1 MLRTKAVPRS
11 LLTLLALAASTLWL
25 GGCLEEPGV
34 GRAAAPSQA
43 NAPGPVMGSAL
54 SNQALNKKVAIV
66 EALLDGRIDAAE
78 AARRIDAEFGDLP
91 PEEQEKRVAS
101 LREALEEAGK
111 LKQGR
116 PVLQGPKRDMVL
128 ARLYFSERRFIEA
141 AMLLSRVLDEDP
153 RFPTARNL
161 LARCFYFLGN
171 PDRTIAE
178 LEFILNDP
186 RQGRDVGERLDALF
200 LIGAAVVEQPGT
212 GRENLEKGLWAWETY
227 LKEAPESPQRA
238 QVEEGLEE
246 IRAGLR
252 GEGRLAE
259 VPIVQRQATVQG
271 GQNVMGGAASF
282 DQPAPSG
289 PAGAD
294 GNRPPPER
302 VRNLPADAS
311 PFMRAVA
318 TGLDALDMGNLA
330 AAEQELLK
338 ANELNPNQ
346 AEVLVGLGRV
356 YVQTGRIQESLRA
369 FGEAIKLYPSY
380 MPAWHYN
387 GMAHMMSGD
396 GRQAAESW
404 EHIMKT
410 DPAYA
415 QQYSLDKR
423 AEVARRMAR

>member
-1 MLRTKAVPRS
+1 MLNTNAPPRTAGPLAAVV
-11 LLTLLALAASTLWL
+11 ASTLCIT
-25 GGCLEEPGV
+25 GCLEQPGV

-43 NAPGPVMGSAL
+43 NAPGPVMGSFTSNEEL
-54 SNQALNKKVAIV
+54 SKKVAIL
-66 EALLDGRIDAAE
+66 EALLDGKMDAAA
-78 AARRIDAEFGDLP
+78 AARKIDEQFRDLP
-91 PEEQEKRVAS
+91 VEEQEKRIGS
-101 LREALEEAGK
+101 LKEALAEAGEATK
-111 LKQGR
+111 GR
-116 PVLQGPKRDMVL
+116 PMVQGPKRDMVI

-141 AMLLSRVLDEDP
+141 ATLLSRILDQDP

-186 RQGRDVGERLDALF
+186 KQSRDVGERLDALF

-212 GRENLEKGLWAWETY
+212 GRENLEKGLWAWESY
-227 LKEAPESPQRA
+227 LKEAPESPQRE
-238 QVEEGLEE
+238 QVEQGLEE

-259 VPIVQRQATVQG
+259 APVMQRQAAVHG
-271 GQNVMGGAASF
+271 GQNVMGGEASF
-282 DQPAPSG
+282 EQPAPSG
-289 PAGAD
+289 PMGAQGD
-294 GNRPPPER
+294 RPPPER
-302 VRNLPADAS
+302 VKNLPADAT
-311 PFMRAVA
+311 PYMRAVA
-318 TGLDALDMGNLA
+318 AGLDALDMGNIA
-330 AAEQELLK
+330 AAEQELRK
-338 ANELNPNQ
+338 ANELTPGQ

-356 YVQTGRIQESLRA
+356 FVQTGRIDEALRT
-369 FGEAIKLYPSY
+369 FGEAIKLHPSY

-415 QQYSLDKR
+415 QQFSLDKR

>member
-1 MLRTKAVPRS
+1 MQMKRTAP
-11 LLTLLALAASTLWL
+11 LAAFVASFFCLT
-25 GGCLEEPGV
+25 GCLEQPGV

-43 NAPGPVMGSAL
+43 SAPGPVMGSATTNAEL
-54 SNQALNKKVAIV
+54 TKKVAIL
-66 EALLDGRIDAAE
+66 EALLDGKMDAGE
-78 AARRIDAEFGDLP
+78 AARAIDEQFRDLP
-91 PEEQEKRVAS
+91 AEEQEKRIGA
-101 LREALEEAGK
+101 LREALAEAGRVTRGK
-111 LKQGR
+111 PMVK
-116 PVLQGPKRDMVL
+116 GPARDMII

-141 AMLLSRVLDEDP
+141 ATLLSRILDQDP

-186 RQGRDVGERLDALF
+186 QQGKDVSERLDALF

-212 GRENLEKGLWAWETY
+212 GRENLEKGLWAWESY

-259 VPIVQRQATVQG
+259 APVVQRQAAMHG
-271 GQNVMGGAASF
+271 GQNVMGGEASF

-289 PAGAD
+289 PMGPQ

-302 VRNLPADAS
+302 VKNLPPDAT
-311 PFMRAVA
+311 PYQRAVA
-318 TGLDALDMGNLA
+318 TGLDALDMGNIA
-330 AAEQELLK
+330 AAEQELKK
-338 ANELNPNQ
+338 ANELSAGQ
-346 AEVLVGLGRV
+346 ADVLVGLGRV
-356 YVQTGRIQESLRA
+356 YVQTGRIDDALRT
-369 FGEAIKLYPSY
+369 FGEAIKLHPGY

-404 EHIMKT
+404 EHIMKA

>member
-1 MLRTKAVPRS
+1 MLRTKAAPRS
-11 LLTLLALAASTLWL
+11 STALVAAVASVLWIS
-25 GGCLEEPGV
+25 GCLKEPGV

-43 NAPGPVMGSAL
+43 NAPGPVMGSAVT
-54 SNQALNKKVAIV
+54 NQALTKKVAIL
-66 EALLDGRIDAAE
+66 EALLDGKIDAAE
-78 AARRIDAEFGDLP
+78 AARKIDEEFRDLP
-91 PEEQEKRVAS
+91 PEEQEKRVGA
-101 LREALEEAGK
+101 LREALAEAGN
-111 LKQGR
+111 LKKGR
-116 PVLQGPKRDMVL
+116 PVLQGPQRDMVL

-141 AMLLSRVLDEDP
+141 ATLLSRILDQDP

-186 RQGRDVGERLDALF
+186 KQGRDLAERLDALF

-227 LKEAPESPQRA
+227 LKEAPESPQRD
-238 QVEEGLEE
+238 QVEQGLEE

-259 VPIVQRQATVQG
+259 VPIVQRQAAVHG
-271 GQNVMGGAASF
+271 GQNVMGGEASF
-282 DQPAPSG
+282 EQPAPSG
-289 PAGAD
+289 PMGAD
-294 GNRPPPER
+294 ANRPPPER
-302 VRNLPADAS
+302 VKNLPEDAT

-318 TGLDALDMGNLA
+318 AGLDALDLGNLA
-330 AAEQELLK
+330 VAEQELVK
-338 ANELNPNQ
+338 ANQLQPNQ

-356 YVQTGRIQESLRA
+356 YVQTGRIDESLRT
-369 FGEAIKLYPSY
+369 FGEAIKLYPTY

-415 QQYSLDKR
+415 QRYSLDKR